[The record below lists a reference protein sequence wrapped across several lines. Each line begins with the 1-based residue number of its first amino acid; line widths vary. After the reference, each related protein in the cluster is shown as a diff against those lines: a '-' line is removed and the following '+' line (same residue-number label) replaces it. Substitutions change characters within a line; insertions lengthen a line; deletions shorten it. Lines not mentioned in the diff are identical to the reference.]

1 MKRRSDEEI
10 SASLYAFDAEVR
22 SQYGCFA
29 GVDEAGRGPL
39 CGPVCVAACILDPE
53 NPVYGI
59 NDSKKLTEKKRE
71 ALFDEICEKA
81 LAYRIV
87 FVGPEVIDRENIL
100 NATMGG
106 MQQAVEE
113 LDIVPN
119 LVLVDGNRTPAGLQI
134 PAQPVVKGD
143 ATSASIGAASV
154 LAKVSRDRYMLELV
168 ASPLT
173 TGCAGTSSPAGVRFP
188 STRTRF
194 GTMSSSSTACFMPPM
209 VALRMLSRSMISGPT
224 KTIL

>member
-10 SASLYAFDAEVR
+10 SAPLYAFDAEVR
-22 SQYGCFA
+22 SQYGCFV

-81 LAYRIV
+81 LAYRII

-154 LAKVSRDRYMLELV
+154 LAKVSRDRYVTEVLDKAYPQYRFAQHKGYGTKLHYEMLDKYGPCPEH
-168 ASPLT
+168 
-173 TGCAGTSSPAGVRFP
+173 R
-188 STRTRF
+188 
-194 GTMSSSSTACFMPPM
+194 
-209 VALRMLSRSMISGPT
+209 RSFL
-224 KTIL
+224 KKWEAKR